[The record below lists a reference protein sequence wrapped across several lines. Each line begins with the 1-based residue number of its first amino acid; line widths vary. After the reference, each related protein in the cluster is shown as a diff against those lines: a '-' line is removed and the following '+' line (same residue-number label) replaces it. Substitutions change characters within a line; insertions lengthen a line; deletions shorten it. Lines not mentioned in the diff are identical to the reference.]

1 MEHCPQ
7 MTPEIHKS
15 ISRET
20 VVTETVNVHEDILNT
35 LNFPTPQQDSS
46 SSNISP
52 AVSNVTDVRMPTE
65 ARILCSVKEISEQE
79 ADILQIERQNYEEKL
94 HNLLDANRLAWK
106 EVPADGNCFLK
117 QHFYMYPTS
126 KMKMNYE
133 RFCVDI

>member
-1 MEHCPQ
+1 MKHCPQ
-7 MTPEIHKS
+7 MTLEIHKS

-20 VVTETVNVHEDILNT
+20 VVTESVNVHEDILNT

-52 AVSNVTDVRMPTE
+52 AVSNVTDVRMSTE

-94 HNLLDANRLAWK
+94 DNLLHANALARK
-106 EVPADGNCFLK
+106 EVPPDGNCFFLSS
-117 QHFYMYPTS
+117 TS
-126 KMKMNYE
+126 TCTLHQ
-133 RFCVDI
+133 R